1 MASSLTQYYLDF
13 LRNRGLVDLYQK
25 VAAEAVAKFPES
37 RAVASHFV
45 GALLRKKDYK
55 GGSEGRLVR
64 CSLRCDQRDDR
75 EAAAVGVHVRVSSVG
90 V

>member
-1 MASSLTQYYLDF
+1 MQYYLDF
-13 LRNRGLVDLYQK
+13 LRSRGLVDLYQK

-55 GGSEGRLVR
+55 GGW
-64 CSLRCDQRDDR
+64 
-75 EAAAVGVHVRVSSVG
+75 
-90 V
+90 